1 MTEIAALEAQIA
13 ALKTGATVNT
23 VMSGLIILLSIGKPI
38 LLEWIRRRYARRQA
52 TTTETTPIETSP
64 DIE

>member
-1 MTEIAALEAQIA
+1 MSDIASLESQIA

-38 LLEWIRRRYARRQA
+38 LLEWIKRRYARRSQ
-52 TTTETTPIETSP
+52 TTTPETTIEET
-64 DIE
+64 